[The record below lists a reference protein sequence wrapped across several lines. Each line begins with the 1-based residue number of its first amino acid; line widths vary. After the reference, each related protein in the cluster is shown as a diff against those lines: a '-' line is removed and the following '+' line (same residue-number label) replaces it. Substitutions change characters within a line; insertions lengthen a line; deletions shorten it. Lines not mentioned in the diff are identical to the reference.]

1 MNRIGSA
8 PAEPPSQSLSLLIQS
23 TGLLESEC
31 VDHVP
36 AMPLDWKW
44 YLERALMNLAGWLLL
59 FGMLFLLSY
68 YMQSPTSP
76 FVEQ

>member
-23 TGLLESEC
+23 TGLLESDC
-31 VDHVP
+31 DHVP

-59 FGMLFLLSY
+59 FGMLVLLSY
-68 YMQSPTSP
+68 YMQNTTSP

>member
-1 MNRIGSA
+1 
-8 PAEPPSQSLSLLIQS
+8 
-23 TGLLESEC
+23 
-31 VDHVP
+31 
-36 AMPLDWKW
+36 MPLDWKW

-68 YMQSPTSP
+68 YMQNTTSP

>member
-23 TGLLESEC
+23 TGLLESDC
-31 VDHVP
+31 DHVS

-59 FGMLFLLSY
+59 FGMLVLLSY
-68 YMQSPTSP
+68 YMQNTTSP